1 MPSANLAELAKLV
14 DGMVIG
20 DSSVIVRNA
29 LPIQDSVPGCITLAD
44 STAQLAAA
52 RHSPA
57 VAIVV
62 TLADAMADKPLI
74 VVRDLHAAFTKIV
87 QFFRP
92 AAETTP
98 KSLDSPPE
106 VASSAHIDPTASIG
120 RGCMISANV
129 NIGPRC
135 VIGAGCVIHPNVTV
149 MNDCQ
154 IGAGSELNPGCV
166 LYPGTAVGERALFHA
181 NVVVGAYGFGYRQS
195 SGRHI
200 RTAQLGWV
208 EIGDDCEI
216 GAGTTIDRG
225 TYGPTKIGTGTKIDN
240 QVQIGHNC
248 QIGKHNLICSQ
259 VGIAG
264 SCTTGDY
271 VVMGGQVGLADHVN
285 IADRAM
291 IGAQSGLMQD
301 VAAGEVVLG
310 SPAAPRKQKM
320 QEFILIGRLPELRKE
335 VRALQKRLA
344 EMESSFIQR
353 NEAGD
358 SRAA

>member
-1 MPSANLAELAKLV
+1 MPIANLTELANLV
-14 DGMVIG
+14 DGNVIG
-20 DSSVIVRNA
+20 DPSVSVREA
-29 LPIQDSVPGCITLAD
+29 LPIQDSVSGCITLAD
-44 STAQLAAA
+44 SPAQLLLAQQ
-52 RHSPA
+52 SPA
-57 VAIVV
+57 VAVV
-62 TLADAMADKPLI
+62 VRQAQAKCEKPLI
-74 VVRDLHAAFTKIV
+74 VVSDLHAAFIKIV

-92 AAETTP
+92 
-98 KSLDSPPE
+98 SLIHTQISPGSPPRI
-106 VASSAHIDPTASIG
+106 ANSATIDPSAAIGSASL
-120 RGCMISANV
+120 ISANA

-135 VIGAGCVIHPNVTV
+135 QIGSDCIIHPNVTI
-149 MNDCQ
+149 MEDCH
-154 IGAGSELNPGCV
+154 IGDGCELNPGCV
-166 LYPGTAVGERALFHA
+166 LYPGTVVGQRTLLHA
-181 NVVVGAYGFGYRQS
+181 NVVLGAFGFGYRQAD
-195 SGRHI
+195 GRHV

-208 EIGDDCEI
+208 ELGDDVEI

-225 TYGPTKIGTGTKIDN
+225 TYGPTRIGTGTKIDN

-248 QIGKHNLICSQ
+248 HIGKHNLICSQ

-320 QEFILIGRLPELRKE
+320 QEFILIGRLPEFKKE
-335 VRALQKRLA
+335 LKALQNRVSQ
-344 EMESSFIQR
+344 MESATQAEG
-353 NEAGD
+353 NK
-358 SRAA
+358 AA